1 MEGKK
6 SFISDM
12 QQIVSQLEKW
22 LSLLSNSE
30 NKTNLIHLFVNS
42 LKKYEKN
49 VPIMTE
55 NIHGGLKR
63 EFLHFNC

>member
-55 NIHGGLKR
+55 NIHGGLKM